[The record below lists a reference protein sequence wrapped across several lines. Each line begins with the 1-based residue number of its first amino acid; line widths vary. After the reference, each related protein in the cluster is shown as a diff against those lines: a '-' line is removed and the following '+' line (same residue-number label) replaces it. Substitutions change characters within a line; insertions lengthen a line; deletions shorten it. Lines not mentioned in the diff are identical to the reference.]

1 MVTGMAACLLILL
14 LPRVIG
20 GEINPSASPTSSTR
34 CRYNPGP
41 DITLDADP
49 HALATASICG
59 VADPASSYAQGRWV
73 KNCDETS
80 ATAASTT
87 QGVIQGVTPAA
98 FDPFVYAGYDTR
110 VTGNALSDSISTA
123 WDQ

>member
-1 MVTGMAACLLILL
+1 MAAWLLILL

-20 GEINPSASPTSSTR
+20 GDINPSASPTSSTH

-41 DITLDADP
+41 DVTLDADP

-59 VADPASSYAQGRWV
+59 VAEPASSYAQGRWV
-73 KNCDETS
+73 QNCDEES
-80 ATAASTT
+80 ATASTT
-87 QGVIQGVTPAA
+87 QGVTPAA